1 MTTPHRGGHIDC
13 SNPIEAA
20 VLMDYWL
27 AALPSADEEAVEQ
40 HLMTCDGC
48 GDRLREVI
56 ALAEGLRALAR
67 SGSLQVVISDQ
78 FVKHAAETGLRVRE
92 YAPPRG
98 EGVQCTVAADD
109 DLLVARLA
117 VDLTTASRVDL
128 SWCDPRGIEHQRM
141 ADIPIRAEAGSVIC
155 QQSITWAKASPSA
168 TMIARLLAV
177 DEKGTSASSAST
189 RSITRERF
197 LARQDGSCPET
208 PEERI
213 SWFLKHPENRRRLL
227 SETLYTHFGHVET
240 AGRSTGEHLQSE
252 CRTFRERIGW
262 NAHAAVSSQLRIP
275 SRTPSQLFRHSRTCR
290 LLRAQDFHRV
300 EP

>member
-1 MTTPHRGGHIDC
+1 VTTTHGGGRISC
-13 SNPIEAA
+13 SNPLEPD

-27 AALPSADEEAVEQ
+27 AALPSAVEDDVEQ

-48 GDRLREVI
+48 GDRLRKVI

-98 EGVQCTVAADD
+98 ESVQCTVAADD

-117 VDLTTASRVDL
+117 ADLTTASRVDL

-141 ADIPIRAEAGSVIC
+141 SDIPIRAEAGIVIF
-155 QQSITWAKASPSA
+155 QQSITWAKGSPTA

-177 DEKGTSASSAST
+177 DEVG
-189 RSITRERF
+189 
-197 LARQDGSCPET
+197 
-208 PEERI
+208 EERLLGQYTFHHTRTI
-213 SWFLKHPENRRRLL
+213 PGPPSWELP
-227 SETLYTHFGHVET
+227 
-240 AGRSTGEHLQSE
+240 
-252 CRTFRERIGW
+252 
-262 NAHAAVSSQLRIP
+262 
-275 SRTPSQLFRHSRTCR
+275 
-290 LLRAQDFHRV
+290 
-300 EP
+300 